1 MAKRFIDTG
10 LFDDEWFSELKLQS
24 KIFWIY
30 FITKCD
36 HAGFLKYN
44 ERLIKFQTGIQ
55 DLPETLKE
63 FSPNRVVRVS
73 EQLLFSPKFVHYQ
86 YPHFPNCNFAAAK
99 SAMQI
104 MTKNGI
110 DINSY
115 LTVPELLPNSYGNG
129 NSNGDSNGIGKEER
143 ILKNIEG
150 FEYVWDKWLNYKK
163 TEHREYYKTLNT
175 EQAAFDKLYEFS
187 MGDVKIAEEII
198 NQSITNRWKGIFE
211 IKIHAN
217 NSKGVKKSDTDV
229 ISDRINGLINAQSA
243 RKYAD

>member
-24 KIFWIY
+24 KIFWLY

-55 DLPETLKE
+55 DLPETLKD
-63 FSPNRVVRVS
+63 FHNRILRVN
-73 EQLLFSPKFVHYQ
+73 EQLLFSPKFIQYQ
-86 YPHFPNCNFAAAK
+86 YPGFPNCKFAAAT

-129 NSNGDSNGIGKEER
+129 NSTSNGDGNGKEER
-143 ILKNIEG
+143 VLKNIEG
-150 FEYVWDKWLNYKK
+150 FEEVWGKWLDYKK
-163 TEHREYYKTLNT
+163 TEHREGYKTEKT
-175 EQAAFDKLYEFS
+175 EQAAFDKLLEYS
-187 MGDVKIAEEII
+187 MGDPQIADEIVD
-198 NQSITNRWKGIFE
+198 QSITNRWKGIFQIQIRSNDSNKRSTKNTTE
-211 IKIHAN
+211 
-217 NSKGVKKSDTDV
+217 VYT
-229 ISDRINGLINAQSA
+229 DRIANLIHLDSIREQVS
-243 RKYAD
+243 